1 MKWNLVDAPEDP
13 DDFFVRV
20 LPRDGGAYHPQYAL
34 VRAALSQGTFAAGRG
49 EAQSARAVKG
59 APRAHFDTLVPCC

>member
-49 EAQSARAVKG
+49 EAQSARAVKR

>member
-1 MKWNLVDAPEDP
+1 MKWNLVDAPEDT

-34 VRAALSQGTFAAGRG
+34 VRAAFSRGTFVAGRG

-59 APRAHFDTLVPCC
+59 APWAHFDTLVFCC